1 MIVVWV
7 MIDGRGWAHEFW
19 DIDGEI
25 VGIGLEKG
33 GFLNFAGAG
42 VCEIGRRRG
51 VIVRHSVGRIML
63 DRVHGG
69 GHR

>member
-25 VGIGLEKG
+25 VGIGL
-33 GFLNFAGAG
+33 
-42 VCEIGRRRG
+42 RRE
-51 VIVRHSVGRIML
+51 VF
-63 DRVHGG
+63 
-69 GHR
+69 